1 MSEHGGAIV
10 VVDVSTSARP
20 DLSTVDVLARLQLT
34 AHRQGSSIRLR
45 HTSPALRGLLDLA
58 GLTEV
63 LPEHQREAEDR
74 EDARVEEVRDRG
86 DPTG

>member
-1 MSEHGGAIV
+1 MSERGEGIV
-10 VVDVSTSARP
+10 VVDVSTLTQPNLSA
-20 DLSTVDVLARLQLT
+20 VEALARLQLT

-63 LPEHQREAEDR
+63 LLEHQREAEDR
-74 EDARVEEVRDRG
+74 EDARVEEVRDRD
-86 DPTG
+86 DPAG

>member
-1 MSEHGGAIV
+1 MSEDGDAIV

-20 DLSTVDVLARLQLT
+20 DLSTVAVLARLQLT
-34 AHRQGSSIRLR
+34 ARCQGRSIRLR
-45 HTSPALRGLLDLA
+45 HASPALRELLDLA
-58 GLTEV
+58 GLTKV
-63 LPEHQREAEDR
+63 LLEHQREAEDR